1 MINFQEANIQKVFV
15 FPPPA
20 IIKESFSN
28 IVPPPNSR
36 ANDGQDDVTDC
47 GYESKTTVAKNPS
60 YVVFGQANSKKDISH
75 QIEVKLTIISFKI
88 NKIIDLG
95 YFY

>member
-1 MINFQEANIQKVFV
+1 M
-15 FPPPA
+15 
-20 IIKESFSN
+20 KESFSN

-36 ANDGQDDVTDC
+36 ANDGQDDVTDLC
-47 GYESKTTVAKNPS
+47 YESKTTVAKNPS

-88 NKIIDLG
+88 NKFIDLG
-95 YFY
+95 YLLTSQKYWITHFPQEKLNSSI

>member
-1 MINFQEANIQKVFV
+1 MQKVFV
-15 FPPPA
+15 FPPPP

-47 GYESKTTVAKNPS
+47 GYEGKTTVAKNHS
-60 YVVFGQANSKKDISH
+60 YVVFGQANSKKDMNH

-88 NKIIDLG
+88 NTNIDIG
-95 YFY
+95 